1 MNFKSHFDRMLND
14 VSTNSNGRNIV
25 LWGMCDQTRCFR
37 DVLESSGFVVSKIV
51 DSNNRL
57 VDNNIVFPVTDLE
70 KLSKENYVVV
80 PISYYREIET
90 QLLEYGY
97 IIKRDFSYSQ
107 KEFPLPKRADYIL
120 KYVDKN
126 KLGLEIG
133 PSYNPLAPKRMG
145 YNVHVIDHLD
155 RVGLINKYSHLAVDT
170 SKIEEVDFVWTGQP
184 YKELTP
190 NKYSWIIASH
200 VIEHVP
206 DFIHFLN
213 DCADILTEDG
223 ILSLAIPDKR
233 FCFDHFRP
241 LTSLAL
247 VIDKYLRQERL
258 HSPGTLTEYY
268 LNTCRNSGQSVWGT
282 YSSNQKYHM
291 IHNINE
297 AKERL
302 NTAIHSAEYMDAHA
316 YCFVPHSFRLLI
328 QDLFELG
335 LIRLREVDFYS
346 INGSEFY
353 MTLGIH
359 SNLPIQ
365 DRLHYLQLIEEELK
379 KGDTPCV
386 E

>member
-1 MNFKSHFDRMLND
+1 MNYNNHFQRMLSD
-14 VSTNSNGRNIV
+14 VLKYANSREIV
-25 LWGMCDQTRCFR
+25 LWGLCDQTRSFK
-37 DVLESSGFVVSKIV
+37 DVLEVSGFVVSKIV
-51 DSNNRL
+51 DSNSRL
-57 VDNNIVFPVTDLE
+57 VDNSIVFPVTVLE
-70 KLSKENYVVV
+70 RQSRKYYVVV
-80 PISYYREIET
+80 PISYYSEIESK
-90 QLLEYGY
+90 LVDYGY
-97 IIKRDFSYSQ
+97 SINSDFSYSQ
-107 KEFPLPKRADYIL
+107 KETPLPKRTDFIL

-133 PSYNPLAPKRMG
+133 PSYNPLAPKRKG

-155 RVGLINKYSHLAVDT
+155 ELGLIKKYSHLAVDT
-170 SKIEEVDFVWTGQP
+170 SKIEKVDYVWTGQP

-190 NKYSWIIASH
+190 YKYHWIIASH

-206 DFIHFLN
+206 DLIHFIN

-233 FCFDHFRP
+233 YCFDHFRP

-247 VIDKYLRQERL
+247 VIDKYLRKERL

-282 YSSNQKYHM
+282 YSTHRDYHM
-291 IHNINE
+291 IHNVKE

-302 NTAIHSAEYMDAHA
+302 KTAIHSLDYIDAHA

-328 QDLFELG
+328 QDLYGLG
-335 LIRLREVDFYS
+335 LIRLREVDFYA

-353 MTLGIH
+353 MTLGIN
-359 SNLPIQ
+359 SKVPMQ
-365 DRLHYLQLIEEELK
+365 DRLHYLQLIEDELR
-379 KGDTPCV
+379 KGDTTCA